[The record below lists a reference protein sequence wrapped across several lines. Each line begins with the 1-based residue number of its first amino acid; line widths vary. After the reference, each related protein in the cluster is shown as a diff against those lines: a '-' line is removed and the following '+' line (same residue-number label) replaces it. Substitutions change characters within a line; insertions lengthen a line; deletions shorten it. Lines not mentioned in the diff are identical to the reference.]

1 MAEMM
6 FSYFVVEHNLPAAI
20 AGPFSSLA
28 SYMSLDS
35 TIAKA
40 MTCVRMK
47 TTILTRC
54 LAVEGTAPIIARCQ
68 Y

>member
-1 MAEMM
+1 MAELM

-20 AGPFSSLA
+20 PGPFSSLA
-28 SYMSLDS
+28 SYMSPDS

-40 MTCVRMK
+40 MPCGRMK

-54 LAVEGTAPIIARCQ
+54 LAVEGAVSIIA
-68 Y
+68 